1 MIQLHHYQETS
12 CMHKITWS
20 RVPRQ
25 NSRFS
30 PFFGSLQTFQG
41 HTEKNHKLQM
51 LKYRHHFQG
60 NESLV
65 QTSREQ
71 NPVRYNALTRSTAC
85 WHVSYVER
93 ETKHTPWVMKVINTL
108 RKEELDFPSLEVF
121 KGRQDAFGGCASA
134 KEKLW
139 GSKQKRA
146 GQHLLAS
153 DRWGAPNLMCFQLPV
168 PWISK
173 WKSMKSFT
181 QEV

>member
-121 KGRQDAFGGCASA
+121 KGRQDAFLEDVLRQRRSYEVPSRNELGNIYWPVID
-134 KEKLW
+134 EV
-139 GSKQKRA
+139 
-146 GQHLLAS
+146 HL
-153 DRWGAPNLMCFQLPV
+153 
-168 PWISK
+168 I
-173 WKSMKSFT
+173 
-181 QEV
+181 